1 MNNRLLNRLLND
13 EKKVDRSLYSSGPYW
28 DYKNKKAVYQLKKN
42 GLKNFRGLSSGV
54 GTSYADNLVYDFRN
68 ELNLKGRLVSAFFD
82 LPLIKKVFQGQ
93 LSVTSGHINNY
104 LKNLSIV
111 YKNDETVKNL
121 IAKYKFDRSVEFG
134 CVKKFELG
142 NHIKKLFVCSGPGS
156 YTALRV
162 GIAFMYGLSISK
174 NLPLLNMSCFDLL
187 KLGTNKSFHKKT
199 LYLVYSSN
207 NQCFASIF
215 SEEKKCYILKK
226 VEEKLQYSDIE
237 SIRFK
242 YSVSNFSLSNNISRI
257 INNENHKIM
266 HIEDIIKKN

>member
-1 MNNRLLNRLLND
+1 MILFLDTVSPEPKFFIIN
-13 EKKVDRSLYSSGPYW
+13 
-28 DYKNKKAVYQLKKN
+28 KNKLIQSIQILDKKSNKISDKIVSKFLK
-42 GLKNFRGLSSGV
+42 L
-54 GTSYADNLVYDFRN
+54 
-68 ELNLKGRLVSAFFD
+68 
-82 LPLIKKVFQGQ
+82 Q
-93 LSVTSGHINNY
+93 
-104 LKNLSIV
+104 
-111 YKNDETVKNL
+111 
-121 IAKYKFDRSVEFG
+121 
-134 CVKKFELG
+134 KKFELG

-187 KLGTNKSFHKKT
+187 KLGINKSFHKKT

-266 HIEDIIKKN
+266 HIEDIIKKNYDIIETLPLDKVISPIYISKNNLLR